1 MVSGGGEE
9 GEQEGGG
16 REGVISLVGILGFI
30 VLDFGFLVNF
40 LMIFCS
46 NINN

>member
-1 MVSGGGEE
+1 MVGGGGEE
-9 GEQEGGG
+9 GKEEGGSG
-16 REGVISLVGILGFI
+16 EGVISLVGILGFI
-30 VLDFGFLVNF
+30 VLDFEFLVNF